1 MKETYCPHV
10 RIYKR
15 IYATSHLMTTGILD
29 ALTQLF
35 ALFASGRTEKEEL
48 IGRQTASRYLR
59 GRLSKKAVDHYLGRY
74 DEYLNNF
81 QLKNNSGALPE
92 AKRLAKLSTKLLRT
106 CDHIN
111 KELAHRDKCIVYL
124 RLLEF
129 VKVTNVHANSVEFI
143 KAVSSS
149 FLLNSKDVSGIQ
161 ALIDTEGPFIESV
174 EGGFV
179 LSGLSESTDSSSLEG
194 KLVGYKLS
202 NETLFLVRF
211 FGDNQ
216 IYLNSQL
223 VPSGTVAIMVPG
235 SVLKGLDESRVFF
248 SDLVRRFLDSPKL
261 PKISFTAQDVSHY
274 FSFPQS
280 QALHQFNLSEREGD
294 LVGIMGG
301 SGSGKSTLLNV
312 LNGTIK
318 PTFGKVLLN
327 GTDIHADSEFIQGT
341 IGHIAQEDALIS
353 ELTVRENLRYSARL
367 TFGDLSDHDIDEKV
381 DSTLDSLGLW
391 DTKDL
396 RVGSILDKTI
406 SGGQRKRLNIALELI
421 REPLVLFVDE
431 PTSGLSSHDSIQIM
445 DLLKEMSHRGKL
457 VFAVIHQ
464 PSSDIFKLFDKFFI
478 LDQGGYPIF
487 YGAPTS
493 TIPYFKELTNQ
504 VDPSHASCLQCGN
517 INPEQI
523 FDIIESRVVDE
534 YGNISDDR
542 RIDAKEWNDFF
553 NVIIGRVDKPKTN
566 DLPNLKPTNS
576 VPSAFSQFRTYFSRD
591 FKAKCTNMQYLL
603 VNIIE
608 APMLAALLALFMRYT
623 PNGGEYLFRTSENIP
638 QFLFISVIVSLFLG
652 LSISAEEILRD
663 RPLLRRERFLFLRWG
678 SYLQAKIAISFVASA
693 IQTIGFVAV
702 SHFILDIPEM
712 FWVHSLVLFSV
723 SIFGNLLGLNISAA
737 FKSAKV
743 IYMIIPLLIIPQI
756 IFGGAIVRFDRF
768 NSWFT
773 NQTHVPVLGDLMVSR
788 WGFEALTVHQYREN
802 SYEAVFYDLDDIIRR
817 SAWRRDFWLEEICNS
832 SRESDWIDREWVR
845 AGEDLIVWGITPPPD
860 GEENR
865 NLWDSAFR
873 QAYHSAFKQKDSR
886 KMMLINQG
894 KLGELRD
901 TYRNDEVA
909 EWVLQEDRSIRIL
922 DLESGLKP
930 TSSPIHHHT
939 KNENGWAAPFFSPS
953 KNIAGKKVPT
963 LYYNV
968 LVLWLMTAIAW
979 AFLRWMPF
987 GKARSFSV
995 SR

>member
-1 MKETYCPHV
+1 MC
-10 RIYKR
+10 KR
-15 IYATSHLMTTGILD
+15 ISATSHLMTTGILD

-35 ALFASGRTEKEEL
+35 ALFAAGRTEKEEL

-59 GRLSKKAVDHYLGRY
+59 GRLSKKVVDHYLGRY
-74 DEYLNNF
+74 DEHLKTF
-81 QLKNNSGALPE
+81 QLKSNSGMLPE
-92 AKRLAKLSTKLLRT
+92 AKRLARLSTKLLRT
-106 CDHIN
+106 CENIN

-129 VKVTNVHANSVEFI
+129 VKVTDMHANSVEFI
-143 KAVSSS
+143 NVVSSS
-149 FLLNSKDVSGIQ
+149 FYLNTKDISGIHALVNTEAPSLDSIEGSFVLNGAIDLNNHDVS
-161 ALIDTEGPFIESV
+161 D
-174 EGGFV
+174 
-179 LSGLSESTDSSSLEG
+179 G
-194 KLVGYKLS
+194 KLIGYKLS
-202 NETLFLVRF
+202 NETLFLVRC
-211 FGDNQ
+211 FGENS
-216 IYLNSQL
+216 IYLNSHL
-223 VPSGTVAIMVPG
+223 VPNGTVAIMVPG
-235 SVLKGLDESRVFF
+235 SVLKGVNESRVFF
-248 SDLVRRFLDSPKL
+248 SDLVRKFLDSPKL
-261 PKISFTAQDVSHY
+261 PKISFTAQDISHY
-274 FSFPQS
+274 FSFPKH
-280 QALHQFNLSEREGD
+280 QALHQFNLSEREGN

-312 LNGTIK
+312 LNGTLK

-327 GTDIHADSEFIQGT
+327 GIDIHLDSETIQGT
-341 IGHIAQEDALIS
+341 IGHIGQEDALIS

-367 TFGDLSDHDIDEKV
+367 TFGKLSEKEIDDKV
-381 DSTLDSLGLW
+381 DLTLHSLGLW
-391 DTKDL
+391 ETKDL

-487 YGAPTS
+487 YGDPIS

-534 YGNISDDR
+534 YGNISDNR
-542 RIDAKEWNDFF
+542 RIEAKEWNDFF
-553 NVIIGRVDKPKTN
+553 NVIISRASNPVESDF
-566 DLPNLKPTNS
+566 PNLKATNS
-576 VPSAFSQFRTYFSRD
+576 VPSALSQFRTYFSRD
-591 FKAKCTNMQYLL
+591 FNSKCTNRQYLL
-603 VNIIE
+603 VNLFE
-608 APMLAALLALFMRYT
+608 APMLAALLALFMRYA
-623 PNGGEYLFRTSENIP
+623 PNGGDYIFRTSENIP

-652 LSISAEEILRD
+652 LSISAEEIHRD

-678 SYLQAKIAISFVASA
+678 SYLQAKISVSAIASA
-693 IQTIGFVAV
+693 IQTLGFVAV
-702 SHFILDIPEM
+702 SHFILEIPGM
-712 FWVHSLVLFSV
+712 FWVHTLVLFSV

-773 NQTHVPVLGDLMVSR
+773 SEINVPILGDLMVSR
-788 WGFEALTVHQYREN
+788 WGFEALAVHQYREN
-802 SYEAVFYDLDDIIRR
+802 SYEAIFSDVDDIIRR
-817 SAWRRDFWLEEICNS
+817 SAWRRDFWLEEVCKS
-832 SRESDWIDREWVR
+832 SRDADWIDREWKR
-845 AGEDLIVWGITPPPD
+845 AGEDLFEWGITPPLK
-860 GEENR
+860 GKENR
-865 NLWDSAFR
+865 ALWDAAIR
-873 QAYHSAFKQKDSR
+873 KAYHNAFNEKDSR
-886 KMMLINQG
+886 KMKLINQG
-894 KLGELRD
+894 ELGELRD
-901 TYRNDEVA
+901 LYRNDEIA
-909 EWVLQEDRSIRIL
+909 EWLLQEDRSIRIL
-922 DLESGLKP
+922 DLDVGLKP
-930 TSSPIHHHT
+930 TASPIHHHT
-939 KNENGWAAPFFSPS
+939 RNVKGMYAPYFSPS
-953 KNIAGKKVPT
+953 KNLATINIST
-963 LYYNV
+963 MYYNV
-968 LVLWLMTAIAW
+968 FVLWLMTAIAW

>member
-1 MKETYCPHV
+1 
-10 RIYKR
+10 
-15 IYATSHLMTTGILD
+15 MTTGILD

-59 GRLSKKAVDHYLGRY
+59 GRLSKKVVDHYLGRY
-74 DEYLNNF
+74 DDHLNTF
-81 QLKNNSGALPE
+81 QLKNNSGELPE
-92 AKRLAKLSTKLLRT
+92 AKRLARLSTKLLRT
-106 CDHIN
+106 CENIN

-129 VKVTNVHANSVEFI
+129 VKVTNVHVNSVEFLN
-143 KAVSSS
+143 AVSSS
-149 FLLNSKDVSGIQ
+149 FLLNQKDVSGIH
-161 ALIDTEGPFIESV
+161 ALVNTDAPLIDAV
-174 EGGFV
+174 EGIFV
-179 LSGLSESTDSSSLEG
+179 LTDVNDSHDSKGETG
-194 KLVGYKLS
+194 KLIGYKLA
-202 NETLFLVRF
+202 NETLFLVRC
-211 FGDNQ
+211 FGENTV
-216 IYLNSQL
+216 YLNSQL
-223 VPSGTVAIMVPG
+223 IPSGTVAIMVPG
-235 SVLKGLDESRVFF
+235 SVLKGVNESRVFF
-248 SDLVRRFLDSPKL
+248 SDLVRQFIDSPEL

-274 FSFPQS
+274 FSFPKD
-280 QALHQFNLSEREGD
+280 QALHQFNISEREGN

-312 LNGTIK
+312 LNGTLK

-327 GTDIHADSEFIQGT
+327 GIDIHLDAELIQGT
-341 IGHIAQEDALIS
+341 IGHIGQEDSLIS
-353 ELTVRENLRYSARL
+353 ELTVRQNLRYSAQL
-367 TFGDLSDHDIDEKV
+367 TFGKLSDLAIDEKV
-381 DSTLDSLGLW
+381 DSTLQSLGLW
-391 DTKDL
+391 ETKDL
-396 RVGSILDKTI
+396 RVGSVLDKTI

-487 YGAPTS
+487 YGDPNS

-504 VDPSHASCLQCGN
+504 VDPSHASCFQCGN
-517 INPEQI
+517 ISPEQI

-534 YGNISDDR
+534 YGHISDDR
-542 RIDAKEWNDFF
+542 RIEAKEWNDFF
-553 NVIIGRVDKPKTN
+553 NVIIGKTSEPKEN
-566 DLPNLKPTNS
+566 DFPHLEATNS
-576 VPSAFSQFRTYFSRD
+576 VPTAFSQFRTYFSRD
-591 FKAKCTNMQYLL
+591 FNAKCTNRQYLL
-603 VNIIE
+603 VNLLE

-623 PNGGEYLFRTSENIP
+623 PNGGEYIFRTSENIP

-652 LSISAEEILRD
+652 LSICAEEIHRD
-663 RPLLRRERFLFLRWG
+663 RALLRRERFLFLRWG
-678 SYLQAKIAISFVASA
+678 SYLRAKIAVSAITSA
-693 IQTIGFVAV
+693 IQTLGFVAV
-702 SHFILDIPEM
+702 SHFILEIPGM

-773 NQTHVPVLGDLMVSR
+773 SEIHVPILGDLMVSR
-788 WGFEALTVHQYREN
+788 WGFEALAVNQYREN
-802 SYEAVFYDLDDIIRR
+802 SYEAVFADLDDVIRH
-817 SAWRRDFWLEEICNS
+817 SAWRRDFWLEEVCNS
-832 SRESDWIDREWVR
+832 VRDTDWIDREWSR
-845 AGEDLIVWGITPPPD
+845 AGEDLMFWGLTPPPK
-860 GEENR
+860 GIENR
-865 NLWDSAFR
+865 DLWDTAFR
-873 QAYHSAFKQKDSR
+873 NAYHSAFKKKDAR
-886 KMMLINQG
+886 KMALINQG
-894 KLGELRD
+894 VLGELRD
-901 TYRNDEVA
+901 HNRNDEIA
-909 EWVLQEDRSIRIL
+909 EWVLQEERTVRIL
-922 DLESGLKP
+922 DLDAGFMP
-930 TSSPIHHHT
+930 TASPIHHHT
-939 KNENGWAAPFFSPS
+939 RNANGFYAPYFSPS
-953 KNIAGKKVPT
+953 KNLAGIKIST

-968 LVLWLMTAIAW
+968 FVLWLMTALAW

-987 GKARSFSV
+987 GKSRSFSV